1 MANSKQF
8 GQGNESGFI
17 FAREMLQPQ
26 LILTEFKKNKCKDIY
41 LFSEKDQSRSHHIT
55 PYMIQPR
62 CIGLKIKIRRIYRK
76 FCIV

>member
-26 LILTEFKKNKCKDIY
+26 LILTEFKKKQMQGYIS
-41 LFSEKDQSRSHHIT
+41 LF
-55 PYMIQPR
+55 
-62 CIGLKIKIRRIYRK
+62 
-76 FCIV
+76 